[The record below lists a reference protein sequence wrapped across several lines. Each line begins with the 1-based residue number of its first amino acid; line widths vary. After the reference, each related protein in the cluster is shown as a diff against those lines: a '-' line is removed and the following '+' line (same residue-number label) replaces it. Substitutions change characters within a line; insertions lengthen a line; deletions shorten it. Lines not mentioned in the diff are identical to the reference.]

1 MTSGR
6 RGGACIAQDG
16 APLGFVGVDKETG
29 GLRFASGGGQISG
42 ADRSGHSRY
51 RQSATITS

>member
-1 MTSGR
+1 MAHRWG
-6 RGGACIAQDG
+6 
-16 APLGFVGVDKETG
+16 LFFVGVDKETG